1 MTTIHLVRHGE
12 VDNPEGILYG
22 RLPNFGLTERGHEM
36 ARRVGEHFA
45 TAATQPVELVASPLL
60 RAQQT
65 ITPLH
70 EVLDRPVFT
79 DDRVIEAANSFEGQR
94 LNARRLAEPRNLV
107 RLYNPL
113 IPSWGEPYR
122 QIVLR
127 MQAAMASLRAKLVG
141 HGPDAEGVIVSH
153 QLPIW
158 MARLAGEGRGLVHDP
173 RKREC
178 DLASITSFTF
188 DSSTLVSVSYESIC
202 AELQPGQAVAG
213 A

>member
-22 RLPNFGLTERGHEM
+22 RIPGFGLTDRGHEM

-45 TAATQPVELVASPLL
+45 NAETTPAALVASPLL

-65 ITPLH
+65 ITPLRQRL
-70 EVLDRPVFT
+70 ELPVFT
-79 DDRVIEAANSFEGQR
+79 DDRVIEAANFFEGQQV
-94 LNARRLAEPRNLV
+94 NARRLSEPRNLL

-113 IPSWGEPYR
+113 TPSWGEPYR

-127 MQAAMASLRAKLVG
+127 MQAAMASLRAKLAK
-141 HGPDAEGVIVSH
+141 HGPEAEGVIVSH

-158 MARLAGEGRGLVHDP
+158 MTRRAGEQRSLVHDP

-188 DSSTLVSVSYESIC
+188 ESSTLVSVSYESIC
-202 AELQPGQAVAG
+202 ADLQPGQAVAG

>member
-1 MTTIHLVRHGE
+1 MTVIHLVRHGE

-36 ARRVGEHFA
+36 ARRVGDHFA
-45 TAATQPVELVASPLL
+45 AASTRPAVLVASPLL

-65 ITPLH
+65 IAPLH
-70 EVLDRPVFT
+70 EKLGLPVHT
-79 DDRVIEAANSFEGQR
+79 DDRVIEAANSFEGQK
-94 LNARRLAEPRNLV
+94 LGPRRLAEPRNLV

-113 IPSWGEPYR
+113 TPSWGEPYK

-127 MQAAMASLRAKLVG
+127 MQAAMASLRAKLAG
-141 HGPDAEGVIVSH
+141 YGPEAEGVIVSH

-158 MARLAGEGRGLVHDP
+158 MSRLAGVSRSLVHDP

-188 DSSTLVSVSYESIC
+188 DSATLVSVSYESIC
-202 AELQPGQAVAG
+202 ADLQPGQAVAG